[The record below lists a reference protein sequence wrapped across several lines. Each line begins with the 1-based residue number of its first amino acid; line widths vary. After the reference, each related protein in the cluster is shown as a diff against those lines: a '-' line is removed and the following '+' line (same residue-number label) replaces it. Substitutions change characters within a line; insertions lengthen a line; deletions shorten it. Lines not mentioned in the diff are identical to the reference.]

1 MADLGRLLQAFSA
14 IVRETLPNLD
24 YFGVYLY
31 EVFSWN
37 ESAQTA
43 DLKPVGNQ
51 KLPQVTGV
59 QARLPA
65 MQVKLAPGDQVLVG
79 FQDGN
84 SSQPFIAQ
92 LSYSSSYATPLNAA
106 RQGDMVACGG
116 TGTLAMLIPLPPN
129 SSPTVLPNVPYL
141 ISFGSATFPPLPA
154 PQGMLPGIV
163 TTGSTFVKIK

>member
-92 LSYSSSYATPLNAA
+92 LSYSSSYATALNAA
-106 RQGDMVACGG
+106 RQGDIARRGRPSRRPSPFSRRIASKRVRSMAKDAHHLHKTVAKPRRSVLSSTGNEQDCG
-116 TGTLAMLIPLPPN
+116 
-129 SSPTVLPNVPYL
+129 Y
-141 ISFGSATFPPLPA
+141 
-154 PQGMLPGIV
+154 
-163 TTGSTFVKIK
+163 